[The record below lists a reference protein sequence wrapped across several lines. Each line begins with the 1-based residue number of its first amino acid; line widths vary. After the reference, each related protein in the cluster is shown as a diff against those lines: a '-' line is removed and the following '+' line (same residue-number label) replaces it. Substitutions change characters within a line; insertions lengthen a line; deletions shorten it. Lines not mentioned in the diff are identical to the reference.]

1 MPGKHLSFC
10 DILFEAGKIHER
22 DIVFNQ
28 CLWRLISIGKS
39 KYLEFFFPSIV
50 EEYIV
55 DCI

>member
-1 MPGKHLSFC
+1 LWYFVWSR
-10 DILFEAGKIHER
+10 KIHER

-55 DCI
+55 DCIYINKNK